1 MPICDRQSELQKLPA
16 LERSHTWT
24 IDRQRK
30 QSLVPNAL
38 FGNPTGDPL
47 ERHNKVDLSDKS
59 WGGKGEAG
67 FA

>member
-1 MPICDRQSELQKLPA
+1 MPIADRQSELQKLPA
-16 LERSHTWT
+16 LKGSDTWT
-24 IDRQRK
+24 IDRQGK
-30 QSLVPNAL
+30 QSFVPNAL

-67 FA
+67 VA